1 MAEKRKSK
9 IGINNIVSWGATVV
23 IIGLMAKLQH
33 WPAGDWLII
42 IGLGTEAL
50 LFLLLGFQTE
60 EKDVDW
66 TRVYPELA
74 EDYQGELPKASVR
87 PSASTGSTAALDKML
102 ADAHIS
108 PELIGT
114 LGDGLRTFGDKV
126 AAISNVSDASLATD
140 QFTERVKGATGSVD
154 KLNAAF
160 EKASSDLAGINVSG
174 TDVTAYHEQVH
185 KLADNLQH
193 LNSVYE
199 LELQDTGKKLKAISQ
214 HYDSIADTL
223 QQFNDSAAD
232 TQQFREQVAHLNKNL
247 ASLNAVY
254 GNMLAAMNQPRV

>member
-1 MAEKRKSK
+1 MAEKRKFK

-33 WPAGDWLII
+33 WPAGDWLIVV
-42 IGLGTEAL
+42 GLGTEAL

-66 TRVYPELA
+66 TRVYPELS
-74 EDYQGELPKASVR
+74 EGYQGELPKAAVQ
-87 PSASTGSTAALDKML
+87 PLASAGNTAALDKML
-102 ADAHIS
+102 ADARIS
-108 PELIGT
+108 PELIGN
-114 LGDGLRTFGDKV
+114 LGDGLRTFGEKV
-126 AAISNVSDASLATD
+126 AAISNVSDASLATN

-160 EKASSDLAGINVSG
+160 EKASGDLAGISAGGSNI
-174 TDVTAYHEQVH
+174 TAYHEQVN
-185 KLADNLQH
+185 KLANNLQH

-199 LELQDTGKKLKAISQ
+199 LELQDTGKKLKTISQ
-214 HYDSIADTL
+214 HYDSIASTL
-223 QQFNDSAAD
+223 QQFNNATAD
-232 TQQFREQVAHLNKNL
+232 TQQFGEQVAHLNKNL

-254 GNMLAAMNQPRV
+254 GNMLAAMNQPRA

>member
-1 MAEKRKSK
+1 MAEKRKFK

-42 IGLGTEAL
+42 LGLGTEAL

-74 EDYQGELPKASVR
+74 TEYEGELPKATVR
-87 PSASTGSTAALDKML
+87 PAANTGNTAALDKML
-102 ADAHIS
+102 ADARIS
-108 PELIGT
+108 PELIGN

-126 AAISNVSDASLATD
+126 AAISHVSDASLATN

-160 EKASSDLAGINVSG
+160 EKASSDLASISAGGS
-174 TDVTAYHEQVH
+174 DVTVYHEQVH

-193 LNSVYE
+193 LNSIYE
-199 LELQDTGKKLKAISQ
+199 LELQDTGTKLKAISQ
-214 HYDSIADTL
+214 HYDSIAHTL
-223 QQFNDSAAD
+223 QQFNNSAAD
-232 TQQFREQVAHLNKNL
+232 TQQFTEQVAHLNKNL

>member
-33 WPAGDWLII
+33 WPAGDWLIVV
-42 IGLGTEAL
+42 GLGTEAL

-74 EDYQGELPKASVR
+74 HDYQGELPKATAR
-87 PSASTGSTAALDKML
+87 PAANAGNTAALDKML
-102 ADAHIS
+102 ADARIS
-108 PELIGT
+108 PELIGN

-126 AAISNVSDASLATD
+126 AAISNVSDASLATS
-140 QFTERVKGATGSVD
+140 QFTERVKGAAGSVD

-160 EKASSDLAGINVSG
+160 EKASNDLANISAGGN
-174 TDVTAYHEQVH
+174 DVTAYHEQVH
-185 KLADNLQH
+185 KLANNLQH

-214 HYDSIADTL
+214 HYDSIASTL
-223 QQFNDSAAD
+223 QQFNDSAGD

-254 GNMLAAMNQPRV
+254 GNMLAAMNRPRV